1 LTKKRSARSSQK
13 KGIKVWAR
21 LRSGLYGGLYA
32 PRMLDTE
39 RDDAECL
46 ARPLDGM
53 LQDSFDHPFDLS
65 GRTFLLPY
73 RRRHKHV

>member
-1 LTKKRSARSSQK
+1 
-13 KGIKVWAR
+13 
-21 LRSGLYGGLYA
+21 
-32 PRMLDTE
+32 MLDTE